1 MKSNYKRK
9 AYYLDEDVLLEGVV
23 DKYGF
28 KPDDAVQC
36 GFSRQKVSK
45 NDVGKI
51 LFYDSR
57 SAYHM
62 LSISVNSRNF
72 DHKICSNNWLKH
84 HGEPMKRKSYKRKT
98 FKIELL
104 ILDELNYF
112 YRQSLDRS
120 YLEEFLK
127 LTRKRKIR

>member
-1 MKSNYKRK
+1 MKSNYKRE
-9 AYYLDEDVLLEGVV
+9 AYYLDEDVLLEGNV

-28 KPDDAVQC
+28 KPNDGVQC

-45 NDVGKI
+45 KDVGKI

-62 LSISVNSRNF
+62 LSKIVNSRDFN
-72 DHKICSNNWLKH
+72 HKIRSNNWLKH
-84 HGEPMKRKSYKRKT
+84 HREPMKRKSYKRKT

-104 ILDELNYF
+104 IMDEFHYF
-112 YRQSLDRS
+112 CLQSLDRNCI
-120 YLEEFLK
+120 EELIK
-127 LTRKRKIR
+127 LTKKENKR